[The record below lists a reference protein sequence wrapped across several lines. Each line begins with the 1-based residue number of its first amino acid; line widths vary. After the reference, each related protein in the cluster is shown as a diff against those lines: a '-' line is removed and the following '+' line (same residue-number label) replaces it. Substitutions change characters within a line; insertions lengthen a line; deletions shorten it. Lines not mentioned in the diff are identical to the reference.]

1 MAGAA
6 PGRAMRLVTAA
17 EMRALEQRAFAAGVA
32 EEALM
37 ARAGAGVG
45 RALAAWLGWTARG
58 DGRRLLVL
66 AGRGNN
72 GGDAIIAARTL
83 AEDVGAPVCVYLL
96 GAREDDPLLAW
107 TGAAG
112 VPVAT
117 HGAAGSA
124 ALLRRWLSEAAVVL
138 DGILGIG
145 GRLPLRG
152 PIAEALAVCREVR
165 PAGQRRV
172 AVDVPTG
179 VQADTGQA
187 DGVAFRA
194 DLTLATGPAKVG
206 LFIHPGAEHAGRVQS
221 VDIGVVPADAPSVL
235 WRQEPPEVARSLPAR
250 PDDSNKGTY
259 GKVLVVAGCERYIG
273 AAGLAARAAVCAGA
287 GLVTLAVPEAVR
299 RALAGSSLETTYL
312 TLPPDPEAPGA
323 LGAQQAAA
331 ILDAA
336 AGYDALAIGPGIGD
350 HPATRR
356 LVLDLVAGLA
366 GDGHAPPAVI
376 DADALNALSA
386 AGGWPHPEG
395 LRWVLTPHPGEM
407 GRLLGTGV
415 PEVQA
420 DRLATARGAAAGWGQ
435 AVVLKGAPS
444 IIAGPDGR
452 ACLSVFAN
460 AALASA
466 GSGDVLSGT
475 VAALL
480 AQGLDPFAAA
490 ATGAYLHGLASERW
504 RALNGDAGLGAARL
518 AGCLPGAARALR
530 ALA

>member
-1 MAGAA
+1 
-6 PGRAMRLVTAA
+6 MRLVTTA
-17 EMRALEQRAFAAGVA
+17 EMRALERGAFAAGVS
-32 EEALM
+32 EDELM
-37 ARAGAGVG
+37 ATAGTGAG

-58 DGRRLLVL
+58 DGRRVLVL

-72 GGDAIIAARTL
+72 GGDAIIAARAL
-83 AEDVGAPVCVYLL
+83 AEHFGAPVCVYLVS
-96 GAREDDPLLAW
+96 ARERDPLLAW
-107 TGAAG
+107 TGEAG

-117 HGAAGSA
+117 HGADGAKAS
-124 ALLRRWLSEAAVVL
+124 LRRWLSEAAVVL

-152 PIAEALAVCREVR
+152 PIAETLAVCREVR

-179 VQADTGQA
+179 VQADTGQVDA
-187 DGVAFRA
+187 LAFRA
-194 DLTLATGPAKVG
+194 DLTLSTGPAKVG
-206 LFIHPGAEHAGRVQS
+206 LFIHPGAEHAGRVQT
-221 VDIGVVPADAPSVL
+221 VDLGIVPADAPLTL
-235 WRQEPPEVARSLPAR
+235 WRQEAPEVAQTLPPR

-259 GKVLVVAGCERYIG
+259 GKVLVVAGCERYVG
-273 AAGLAARAAVCAGA
+273 AAGLAARAAVRAGA

-299 RALAGSSLETTYL
+299 RAIAGSSLETTYL

-323 LGAQQAAA
+323 LGAEHAGA

-356 LVLDLVAGLA
+356 LVLDLAAGLA
-366 GDGHAPPAVI
+366 RNEHAPPAVL

-386 AGGWPHPEG
+386 VEAWPHPGG

-407 GRLLGTGV
+407 GRLLDKRV

-420 DRLATARGAAAGWGQ
+420 DRLATARGAAARWGQ

-444 IIAGPDGR
+444 IVAGPDGR
-452 ACLSVFAN
+452 ACLTVFAN

-466 GSGDVLSGT
+466 GSGDVLTGT

-490 ATGAYLHGLASERW
+490 AGGSYLHGLAGERW
-504 RALNGDAGLGAARL
+504 RAHNGDAGLGASRL
-518 AGCLPGAARALR
+518 AECLPGAARALR
-530 ALA
+530 SLA

>member
-1 MAGAA
+1 M
-6 PGRAMRLVTAA
+6 
-17 EMRALEQRAFAAGVA
+17 
-32 EEALM
+32 
-37 ARAGAGVG
+37 
-45 RALAAWLGWTARG
+45 
-58 DGRRLLVL
+58 
-66 AGRGNN
+66 
-72 GGDAIIAARTL
+72 
-83 AEDVGAPVCVYLL
+83 
-96 GAREDDPLLAW
+96 
-107 TGAAG
+107 
-112 VPVAT
+112 
-117 HGAAGSA
+117 
-124 ALLRRWLSEAAVVL
+124 L

-145 GRLPLRG
+145 GRLPLQG
-152 PIAEALAVCREVR
+152 PIAETLAVCREVR

-206 LFIHPGAEHAGRVQS
+206 LFVHPGAEHAGRVQS
-221 VDIGVVPADAPSVL
+221 VDIGVVPADAPLVL
-235 WRQEPPEVARSLPAR
+235 WRQEPSEVARSLPAR

-299 RALAGSSLETTYL
+299 RALAGSSPEATYL

-323 LGAQQAAA
+323 LGAEQAAA

-366 GDGHAPPAVI
+366 GDEHAPPAVI
-376 DADALNALSA
+376 DADALNALSRGGLA
-386 AGGWPHPEG
+386 APRG

-407 GRLLGTGV
+407 GRLLGKGV

-420 DRLATARGAAAGWGQ
+420 DRLATAREAAAGWGQ

-490 ATGAYLHGLASERW
+490 ATGAYLHGLAGERW